1 MNKPHIVKGS
11 LLEACEVHIA
21 LEVSYTR
28 PNFRYPSTWLSN
40 RPAILINEGDLCL
53 VLARNLT
60 NDENESF
67 AAAYHQKSGLKFM
80 ARLTYFVEANSGV

>member
-11 LLEACEVHIA
+11 LLEACKVHIA

-28 PNFRYPSTWLSN
+28 PNPKCWAIGQT
-40 RPAILINEGDLCL
+40 ILIKEGDLCL